1 MKVGIV
7 GSRTVTVS
15 NLEKYISQ
23 DDEIVSGGAAGVDRC
38 AADFAKKHG
47 IQLTEFLPEYARYG
61 RAAPII
67 RNKKIVDYSDRIIVF
82 WNGFSKGTQSV
93 IQYAEKAGKPC
104 EVVICR

>member
-7 GSRTVTVS
+7 GSRTITVS
-15 NLEKYISQ
+15 NLEKYISR

-82 WNGFSKGTQSV
+82 WNGFSKGTLSV
-93 IQYAEKAGKPC
+93 IQYAKKAGKPC